1 MPVGPRRTGLP
12 AMRDVLHRCLWRF
25 FLRLKIAYY
34 VVTLGM
40 LFSLSLALEPRAYA
54 YVDPGS
60 GLLMLQ
66 AAGTVL
72 TGVLFTLRRRIKSLF
87 TRNKS
92 AEIPAI
98 EPISPESKA

>member
-1 MPVGPRRTGLP
+1 VE
-12 AMRDVLHRCLWRF
+12 VL
-25 FLRLKIAYY
+25 LRLKIAYS
-34 VVTLGM
+34 VVTVAM
-40 LFSLSLALEPRAYA
+40 FFSLGLAFERRAYA

-66 AAGTVL
+66 AVGTVV

-92 AEIPAI
+92 AESLAI
-98 EPISPESKA
+98 ESVSPKSEA

>member
-1 MPVGPRRTGLP
+1 
-12 AMRDVLHRCLWRF
+12 
-25 FLRLKIAYY
+25 
-34 VVTLGM
+34 M
-40 LFSLSLALEPRAYA
+40 LFSLSLSLEPRAYA

-87 TRNKS
+87 SRDKPTES
-92 AEIPAI
+92 PVVEA
-98 EPISPESKA
+98 ISPKSEA

>member
-1 MPVGPRRTGLP
+1 MMASSFNLP
-12 AMRDVLHRCLWRF
+12 LEVN
-25 FLRLKIAYY
+25 LRLKILYSL
-34 VVTLGM
+34 VTIAMFL
-40 LFSLSLALEPRAYA
+40 SLSLAFEHRAYA

-87 TRNKS
+87 TRNR
-92 AEIPAI
+92 PADS
-98 EPISPESKA
+98 PAVDSISPKSEA

>member
-1 MPVGPRRTGLP
+1 MDSSFPLSLE
-12 AMRDVLHRCLWRF
+12 VL
-25 FLRLKIAYY
+25 LRLKIAYSA
-34 VVTLGM
+34 VTVAM
-40 LFSLSLALEPRAYA
+40 FFSLSLALERRAYA

-87 TRNKS
+87 TRNNS
-92 AEIPAI
+92 SESPTAEGLN
-98 EPISPESKA
+98 PESEA

>member
-1 MPVGPRRTGLP
+1 
-12 AMRDVLHRCLWRF
+12 
-25 FLRLKIAYY
+25 LRIKIAYS
-34 VVTLGM
+34 VVTLAM
-40 LFSLSLALEPRAYA
+40 LFSLSLALERRAYA

-66 AAGTVL
+66 AAGTIL

-92 AEIPAI
+92 AETAAI
-98 EPISPESKA
+98 EAASPKSEA

>member
-1 MPVGPRRTGLP
+1 MSLRALYSLVTI
-12 AMRDVLHRCLWRF
+12 AMF
-25 FLRLKIAYY
+25 FA
-34 VVTLGM
+34 
-40 LFSLSLALEPRAYA
+40 LSVAFERRAYA

-87 TRNKS
+87 TRNNS
-92 AEIPAI
+92 SESPTAEGLN
-98 EPISPESKA
+98 PESEA

>member
-1 MPVGPRRTGLP
+1 M
-12 AMRDVLHRCLWRF
+12 F
-25 FLRLKIAYY
+25 
-34 VVTLGM
+34 
-40 LFSLSLALEPRAYA
+40 FSLSLAFEHKAYA

-87 TRNKS
+87 NRNKS
-92 AEIPAI
+92 AGTPAVDSI
-98 EPISPESKA
+98 RPESEA